1 MRGKIDCFLACGDVR
16 GVRPLVETLRD
27 SRTVHNINL
36 IMTAAHAGTAV
47 DVPEGCTV
55 MTADS
60 VICSATI
67 REIAVRATAEYVML
81 LTKPVNVTLGMSATE
96 RVLRV
101 ADDSDAALVYSD
113 HWSVENGVRCP
124 HPVPDYQ
131 EGSVRDDFDFGSL
144 LLINTALLHRYVEDA
159 SADYRYAGLYD
170 LRLYLSRVGRLFHI
184 NEYLYT
190 EEETD
195 LRASGVKQFDY
206 VNPANRDVQ
215 IEMEQAVT
223 AHLEAIGA
231 LIDTHNYA
239 CPDFGEQDFAVEAS
253 VIIPVRD
260 RVKTILD
267 AVRSALSQK
276 ATFAYNVIVVDNHST
291 DGTTE
296 TIATLAATDARLVHI
311 IPERTDLGIG
321 GCWNMAVNDELCG
334 RFAVQLDS
342 DDLYSSEYTLQTIV
356 DAFHEQQAA
365 MVVGSYRMCDFDL
378 NTLPPGLIAHREWTD
393 ENGPNNALRINGLGA
408 PRAFFT
414 PLLRQIQFPN
424 TSYGED
430 YALGLIFSRRYRI
443 GRIYDELYLC
453 RRWAGNSDAALSIDK
468 INANNTYK
476 DRLRTLEISAR
487 RRMLQGK
494 ADILADSSLHRF
506 FNLQLER
513 WDDARQRYRELQSV
527 ETRELQGDTF
537 TLVAQWNPARMVST
551 GASVDRRTVETR
563 PCFLCEKNR
572 PAEQIKKV
580 LDARFELLVNPF
592 PILPMHFTIPA
603 RSHRLQHISDCYGE
617 MYRLLYDFPDL
628 TVFYN
633 GPRCGASAPDHA
645 HLQAGTTGV
654 LPLQR
659 GWQRLS
665 RNLVPVLTLDDG
677 SGIWHVSDYPCAALV
692 IRTTDTVCGE
702 KLFRT
707 LYDALPVA
715 DGDTE
720 PMMNIVGWRSADE
733 YIMVVMLR
741 RKHRPDCYS
750 ADGDA
755 RFVVSPGALDMA
767 GLIITPREEDF
778 RRLTPEV
785 AFGILRE
792 VSLTDD
798 ELAAVVARIKPASAE
813 SCPVSFS
820 SVIGEDMPEVQ
831 VGIVSC
837 SRIGFTLNTPYM
849 AKGKTIEGEQ
859 VVEFSEGGIL
869 WNGNQ
874 YRELTFA
881 PLTDDASFSL
891 HDVTIGVN
899 FHWERKETQVFRGTL
914 RLVVEAD
921 NITAVNQLPVEDYLV
936 SVISSEM
943 KATSSVEFL
952 KAHAVISRS
961 WLLAQ
966 MDKRRRLKDGQD
978 SFFSFI
984 KKDDELIRWYDRED
998 HTIFDVCA
1006 DDHCQRY
1013 QGDARVNEAARKAV
1027 EETRGIILAD
1037 NAGNVADAR
1046 FSKCCGGRSER
1057 FSTCWQPLDFDYLT
1071 PVDDPFCDLSKLSE
1085 AERRKVMDTILV
1097 SYDRATQDFHDW
1109 EAEVEASDIEKRLTE
1124 RYGFRTGTILGLEP
1138 GNRGD
1143 SGRLRT
1149 LRIVAENG
1157 VFTVGK
1163 ELAIRRLLSDSCLYS
1178 SWFDIARRGSRFHLS
1193 GHGWGHGVGLCQ
1205 IGAAV
1210 MALQG
1215 YDHHHILSFYYPNTQ
1230 LLKIYE

>member
-617 MYRLLYDFPDL
+617 MYRLLYDFPDRVL
-628 TVFYN
+628 QRTEMWSV
-633 GPRCGASAPDHA
+633 GPRSCPSTGRHDRCSA
-645 HLQAGTTGV
+645 
-654 LPLQR
+654 
-659 GWQRLS
+659 
-665 RNLVPVLTLDDG
+665 
-677 SGIWHVSDYPCAALV
+677 IAA
-692 IRTTDTVCGE
+692 R
-702 KLFRT
+702 
-707 LYDALPVA
+707 
-715 DGDTE
+715 
-720 PMMNIVGWRSADE
+720 
-733 YIMVVMLR
+733 
-741 RKHRPDCYS
+741 
-750 ADGDA
+750 
-755 RFVVSPGALDMA
+755 
-767 GLIITPREEDF
+767 
-778 RRLTPEV
+778 
-785 AFGILRE
+785 
-792 VSLTDD
+792 
-798 ELAAVVARIKPASAE
+798 LAAAQSQSGAR
-813 SCPVSFS
+813 
-820 SVIGEDMPEVQ
+820 
-831 VGIVSC
+831 
-837 SRIGFTLNTPYM
+837 
-849 AKGKTIEGEQ
+849 
-859 VVEFSEGGIL
+859 
-869 WNGNQ
+869 
-874 YRELTFA
+874 
-881 PLTDDASFSL
+881 
-891 HDVTIGVN
+891 
-899 FHWERKETQVFRGTL
+899 
-914 RLVVEAD
+914 
-921 NITAVNQLPVEDYLV
+921 
-936 SVISSEM
+936 
-943 KATSSVEFL
+943 
-952 KAHAVISRS
+952 AHA
-961 WLLAQ
+961 
-966 MDKRRRLKDGQD
+966 RRWQWHL
-978 SFFSFI
+978 
-984 KKDDELIRWYDRED
+984 
-998 HTIFDVCA
+998 
-1006 DDHCQRY
+1006 
-1013 QGDARVNEAARKAV
+1013 ARV
-1027 EETRGIILAD
+1027 
-1037 NAGNVADAR
+1037 
-1046 FSKCCGGRSER
+1046 
-1057 FSTCWQPLDFDYLT
+1057 
-1071 PVDDPFCDLSKLSE
+1071 
-1085 AERRKVMDTILV
+1085 
-1097 SYDRATQDFHDW
+1097 
-1109 EAEVEASDIEKRLTE
+1109 
-1124 RYGFRTGTILGLEP
+1124 
-1138 GNRGD
+1138 
-1143 SGRLRT
+1143 
-1149 LRIVAENG
+1149 
-1157 VFTVGK
+1157 
-1163 ELAIRRLLSDSCLYS
+1163 
-1178 SWFDIARRGSRFHLS
+1178 
-1193 GHGWGHGVGLCQ
+1193 
-1205 IGAAV
+1205 
-1210 MALQG
+1210 
-1215 YDHHHILSFYYPNTQ
+1215 
-1230 LLKIYE
+1230 

>member
-527 ETRELQGDTF
+527 ETRELQGDT
-537 TLVAQWNPARMVST
+537 
-551 GASVDRRTVETR
+551 
-563 PCFLCEKNR
+563 C
-572 PAEQIKKV
+572 
-580 LDARFELLVNPF
+580 
-592 PILPMHFTIPA
+592 
-603 RSHRLQHISDCYGE
+603 
-617 MYRLLYDFPDL
+617 LLYTSPS
-628 TVFYN
+628 
-633 GPRCGASAPDHA
+633 PR
-645 HLQAGTTGV
+645 
-654 LPLQR
+654 
-659 GWQRLS
+659 
-665 RNLVPVLTLDDG
+665 
-677 SGIWHVSDYPCAALV
+677 
-692 IRTTDTVCGE
+692 
-702 KLFRT
+702 
-707 LYDALPVA
+707 
-715 DGDTE
+715 
-720 PMMNIVGWRSADE
+720 
-733 YIMVVMLR
+733 
-741 RKHRPDCYS
+741 
-750 ADGDA
+750 
-755 RFVVSPGALDMA
+755 
-767 GLIITPREEDF
+767 
-778 RRLTPEV
+778 
-785 AFGILRE
+785 
-792 VSLTDD
+792 
-798 ELAAVVARIKPASAE
+798 
-813 SCPVSFS
+813 
-820 SVIGEDMPEVQ
+820 
-831 VGIVSC
+831 
-837 SRIGFTLNTPYM
+837 
-849 AKGKTIEGEQ
+849 
-859 VVEFSEGGIL
+859 
-869 WNGNQ
+869 
-874 YRELTFA
+874 
-881 PLTDDASFSL
+881 
-891 HDVTIGVN
+891 
-899 FHWERKETQVFRGTL
+899 
-914 RLVVEAD
+914 
-921 NITAVNQLPVEDYLV
+921 
-936 SVISSEM
+936 
-943 KATSSVEFL
+943 
-952 KAHAVISRS
+952 
-961 WLLAQ
+961 
-966 MDKRRRLKDGQD
+966 D
-978 SFFSFI
+978 S
-984 KKDDELIRWYDRED
+984 
-998 HTIFDVCA
+998 
-1006 DDHCQRY
+1006 
-1013 QGDARVNEAARKAV
+1013 
-1027 EETRGIILAD
+1027 
-1037 NAGNVADAR
+1037 
-1046 FSKCCGGRSER
+1046 
-1057 FSTCWQPLDFDYLT
+1057 
-1071 PVDDPFCDLSKLSE
+1071 
-1085 AERRKVMDTILV
+1085 
-1097 SYDRATQDFHDW
+1097 
-1109 EAEVEASDIEKRLTE
+1109 
-1124 RYGFRTGTILGLEP
+1124 
-1138 GNRGD
+1138 
-1143 SGRLRT
+1143 
-1149 LRIVAENG
+1149 
-1157 VFTVGK
+1157 
-1163 ELAIRRLLSDSCLYS
+1163 
-1178 SWFDIARRGSRFHLS
+1178 
-1193 GHGWGHGVGLCQ
+1193 
-1205 IGAAV
+1205 
-1210 MALQG
+1210 
-1215 YDHHHILSFYYPNTQ
+1215 
-1230 LLKIYE
+1230 